1 MIRHNAKTAT
11 LDDLESFRRKLYVTA
26 AEIRSVYPLT
36 EKGCRLVM
44 HAIIAEMEAEGL
56 PQISARPLLVP
67 TERVLKKLGQ
77 ITRAD

>member
-26 AEIRSVYPLT
+26 TEIRSVYPLT
-36 EKGCRLVM
+36 EKGCRKLM
-44 HAIIAEMEAEGL
+44 HDIIAEMEAEGM

-67 TERVLKKLGQ
+67 TERVIRRLEQL
-77 ITRAD
+77 TRAN